1 MFISEY
7 ISENWI
13 LILVLLGFVI
23 SLLSTVFMDQ
33 KTIRRLFAVIIEIFV
48 LSFMVYTEFK
58 IAGLNDYRTLRIILM
73 ALRYSAT
80 PIIIAQ
86 IIITIIKNQKWYI
99 FIPAIVFT
107 IINIISISTGI
118 VFSLD
123 AQNKLQRGP
132 LGMLPFIGA
141 GLYCVLMI
149 YLMIAR
155 GSKQRTDI
163 VPVVFFAFAFASGI
177 ILPFTIGSDYAKV
190 FCSTIAVSMFVYYVF
205 TILQLTKRDALT
217 GLLNRQAYYADT
229 RNEVENITAIVSVD
243 MNGLKEINDNEG
255 HVAGDKALSTI
266 SDCFIRAAKSK
277 HRVYRVGGDE
287 FVIVCRRS
295 SEKDVADLCERIQK
309 EVSAT
314 QYTCSVGYCYAGT
327 GPKSIDDILKASDE
341 NMYSAKEKFYHEK
354 GIERR

>member
-1 MFISEY
+1 MVVSEY

-23 SLLSTVFMDQ
+23 SLISTVFMEQ
-33 KTIRRLFAVIIEIFV
+33 KTIRRLFAVIIEVFV
-48 LSFMVYTEFK
+48 LSVIVFAEFK
-58 IAGLNDYRTLRIILM
+58 MAGLTEYRNIRIVLM

-80 PIIIAQ
+80 P

-107 IINIISISTGI
+107 IINIISIFTGI

-149 YLMIAR
+149 YLMLAR

-163 VPVVFFAFAFASGI
+163 VPVVFFAFAFAAGI
-177 ILPFTIGSDYAKV
+177 ILPFTIGSDYAQV

-229 RNEVENITAIVSVD
+229 
-243 MNGLKEINDNEG
+243 
-255 HVAGDKALSTI
+255 
-266 SDCFIRAAKSK
+266 
-277 HRVYRVGGDE
+277 
-287 FVIVCRRS
+287 
-295 SEKDVADLCERIQK
+295 
-309 EVSAT
+309 
-314 QYTCSVGYCYAGT
+314 
-327 GPKSIDDILKASDE
+327 
-341 NMYSAKEKFYHEK
+341 
-354 GIERR
+354 